1 MFNSPQSPDI
11 AQNSDGDIFDF
22 QISGHSLTKENCD
35 DIDMKLGPVTKNDNK
50 NKITSK
56 KLTMTSCKNVM
67 SS

>member
-1 MFNSPQSPDI
+1 
-11 AQNSDGDIFDF
+11 
-22 QISGHSLTKENCD
+22 
-35 DIDMKLGPVTKNDNK
+35 MKLGPVTKNDKK